1 MVVPKA
7 DGGGEHEL
15 SDLQLRLLSALW
27 EYGELS
33 VAEVHI
39 GLQRD
44 YPLAVT
50 TVATLL
56 SRLHDRGVV
65 DRRKEGRQFL
75 YTAAVEQQAVRKSMV
90 GRLMERLFAGDATE
104 LVSHLVEEGALAPAE
119 LAELKKRVAK
129 ARKKGGSNA

>member
-1 MVVPKA
+1 MVVPKV
-7 DGGGEHEL
+7 DGGDEHEL

-33 VAEVHI
+33 VAEVQTA
-39 GLQRD
+39 LQRD

-65 DRRKEGRQFL
+65 DRRKEGRQFV
-75 YTAAVEQQAVRKSMV
+75 YTAAVEQEAVRKTMV
-90 GRLMERLFAGDATE
+90 GRLMERLFAGDASE

-119 LAELKKRVAK
+119 LAELKKRIAK
-129 ARKKGGSNA
+129 ARGKRGHDA